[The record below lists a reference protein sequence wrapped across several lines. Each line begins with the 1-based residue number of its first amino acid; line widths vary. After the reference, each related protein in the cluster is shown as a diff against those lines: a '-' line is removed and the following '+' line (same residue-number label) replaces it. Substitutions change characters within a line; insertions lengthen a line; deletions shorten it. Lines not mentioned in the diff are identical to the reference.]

1 MMWEVLQTAPMMLV
15 GIDAGTTR
23 GFLIFLV
30 LAIACLGLAAKAFSA
45 KGLPFTRTIY
55 ITGKPAKAI
64 GIIVGAAGIALLI
77 LVIVGF
83 IGVSSEAP

>member
-1 MMWEVLQTAPMMLV
+1 MWEVLQTAPMML
-15 GIDAGTTR
+15 AGVPPGAMR
-23 GFLIFLV
+23 GFLILLV

-45 KGLPFTRTIY
+45 KGLPFTRTTY

-77 LVIVGF
+77 FVIVGF

>member
-1 MMWEVLQTAPMMLV
+1 MMLADV
-15 GIDAGTTR
+15 NSGATR
-23 GFLIFLV
+23 GFLILLV

-64 GIIVGAAGIALLI
+64 GIIVGALGIALLI
-77 LVIVGF
+77 LAIVGF